1 MTMRAVMREALD
13 EVVPANTPGLP
24 ERVVGTVLADKRRR
38 RNRQMLVRL
47 RAPLS
52 LVAALVAI
60 ALVAAVLVGG
70 RIIQDWNAFHGT
82 PAGRSQLTPVQQ
94 LEARSLTLPYVHSL
108 KDCTTGPVDPQTGS
122 LGSGPLF
129 MDGYSAAGWTAWG
142 VYDRFVLHTDTQIA
156 GPILVRAHDVVT
168 KAPLVFVGRY
178 ANGPVSGVDTLE
190 GSPVSHQPELVL
202 STDDAAPATDIYM
215 QQRQKYEWEFTV
227 GFPKFSTLTAA
238 FQIDGAGFTEKFVAC

>member
-38 RNRQMLVRL
+38 RNRQMLFRL

-52 LVAALVAI
+52 LVAALVVI
-60 ALVAAVLVGG
+60 ALVAAALVGG

-82 PAGRSQLTPVQQ
+82 PAGHLPLTPVQQ
-94 LEARSLTLPYVHSL
+94 LEARPLTLPYVRSL
-108 KDCTTGPVDPQTGS
+108 RECTTGPFDPQTGA

-129 MDGYSAAGWTAWG
+129 LDGYSAAGWTAWG
-142 VYDRFVLHTDTQIA
+142 DYGRFVLHTDTQIP

-168 KAPLVFVGRY
+168 KVPLVFVGRY
-178 ANGPVSGVDTLE
+178 ANGPVSRTDTLE
-190 GSPVSHQPELVL
+190 GNPVSQRPELVL
-202 STDDAAPATDIYM
+202 SMDDASPAADIYI
-215 QQRQKYEWEFTV
+215 QPPHKYEWEFTV

-238 FQIDGAGFTEKFVAC
+238 WQIDGPGFTEKFVAC